1 MAPVDDT
8 PVVNASGKEEQEAP
22 SYSLEEVM
30 GLPEG
35 LEVAFTGQEVYE
47 SYPENADYFSLNASE
62 GRKLLVLRFSIVNV
76 GEQEQNVDL
85 LNSGAVFH
93 IKVNETFSRRAL
105 TTMLMDDMATYVGTV
120 PAGGSVD
127 TVLVIEVDNG
137 MAESIS
143 SVGLSVE
150 NGEKAYLSNL
160 P

>member
-1 MAPVDDT
+1 MI
-8 PVVNASGKEEQEAP
+8 
-22 SYSLEEVM
+22 YI
-30 GLPEG
+30 
-35 LEVAFTGQEVYE
+35 
-47 SYPENADYFSLNASE
+47 
-62 GRKLLVLRFSIVNV
+62 KLLIAYLKICLFSFGGAYGAIPLIRDVVLENQWMDAEMFFNLVALSESTPGPIMVN
-76 GEQEQNVDL
+76 
-85 LNSGAVFH
+85 
-93 IKVNETFSRRAL
+93 
-105 TTMLMDDMATYVGTV
+105 MATYVGTV

>member
-1 MAPVDDT
+1 
-8 PVVNASGKEEQEAP
+8 
-22 SYSLEEVM
+22 
-30 GLPEG
+30 
-35 LEVAFTGQEVYE
+35 
-47 SYPENADYFSLNASE
+47 
-62 GRKLLVLRFSIVNV
+62 
-76 GEQEQNVDL
+76 
-85 LNSGAVFH
+85 
-93 IKVNETFSRRAL
+93 
-105 TTMLMDDMATYVGTV
+105 MLMDDMATYVGTV